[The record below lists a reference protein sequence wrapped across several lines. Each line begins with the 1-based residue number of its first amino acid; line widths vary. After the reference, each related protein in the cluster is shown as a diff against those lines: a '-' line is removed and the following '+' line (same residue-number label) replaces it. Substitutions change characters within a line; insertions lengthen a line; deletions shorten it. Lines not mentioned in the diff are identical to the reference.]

1 MDSDTSDDM
10 ASGSKARDRGLK
22 GDKVPQWK
30 AVSKTTFAEWWYEM
44 DSYCATN
51 GLDRTVTG
59 EDRGEKHSSDE
70 KKEA

>member
-22 GDKVPQWK
+22 GDRVPQWK
-30 AVSKTTFAEWWYEM
+30 VSKDTFEGWWYDF

-51 GLDRTVTG
+51 GLSRTVIG
-59 EDRGEKHSSDE
+59 DDRKDKMSSDE
-70 KKEA
+70 KTASK

>member
-44 DSYCATN
+44 EDKIN
-51 GLDRTVTG
+51 RGLLLCTFVLIT
-59 EDRGEKHSSDE
+59 
-70 KKEA
+70 AIVI

>member
-30 AVSKTTFAEWWYEM
+30 AVSKTTFEELKEA
-44 DSYCATN
+44 
-51 GLDRTVTG
+51 R
-59 EDRGEKHSSDE
+59 KE
-70 KKEA
+70 KKARQLQLGDKGQEGPSTKQPRF

>member
-30 AVSKTTFAEWWYEM
+30 SVSKTTFAEWWYEM
-44 DSYCATN
+44 DSYSLRAAFRKQTTTAK
-51 GLDRTVTG
+51 LFP
-59 EDRGEKHSSDE
+59 
-70 KKEA
+70 